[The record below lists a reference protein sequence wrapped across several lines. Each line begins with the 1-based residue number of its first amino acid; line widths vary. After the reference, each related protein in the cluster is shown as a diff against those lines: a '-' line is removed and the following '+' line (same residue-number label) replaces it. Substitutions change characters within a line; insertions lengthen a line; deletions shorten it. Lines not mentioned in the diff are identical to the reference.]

1 MTILN
6 ESGVPDVLSPLCAVD
21 ALADRLPDAMI
32 VVVGTRLEAYLA
44 LTLPAELSPNGKAQ
58 NNPRIFSVILDPAE
72 TTEQGQLASQLVKA
86 AAALRGVEL
95 LLIVAGHSAELLG
108 IEAEFEAHLASRN
121 LGIPAK
127 VVSPDANSPGCLS
140 TDLEDRVLAALVES
154 CPQFTPR
161 PVSSDPQPTKQ
172 GGFLSGLSRRGRGRA
187 NEDAQTPVVLL
198 GSPAFG
204 SIGGLVG
211 DLGRAGI
218 KVSGSIPEPRF
229 MDLPPIGE
237 ATVIAPSDP
246 YLAAAT
252 KRAEARGARM
262 VRTLMPVGV
271 DGTARFIQDVA
282 AAIGLESEEPSQA
295 QEMWQRL
302 ERLRSR
308 IRGKRIF
315 FAGDTGVEIPLA
327 RFLANAGAVVLE
339 VGAPRLDRRAI
350 GPEIQALGAD
360 VDVVESPDWRGQM
373 KRIDESRPD
382 LVITSPGLYVPLVAR
397 GHLCRSSRDILK
409 TGVHGYEG
417 ARRVLELLVRTFER
431 ADTLDSVHL

>member
-21 ALADRLPDAMI
+21 ALAERLPGAMI

-44 LTLPAELSPNGKAQ
+44 RTLPVDLSPNGKVR
-58 NNPRIFSVILDPAE
+58 NNPRVFSVILDPAE
-72 TTEQGQLASQLVKA
+72 PTEQGRLASQLVEA
-86 AAALRGVEL
+86 AASLSDVDL
-95 LLIVAGHSAELLG
+95 LLIVAGHSAELLD
-108 IEAEFEAHLASRN
+108 IEVEFEAHIASRS

-140 TDLEDRVLAALVES
+140 TDLEDQVLAALLRG

-161 PVSSDPQPTKQ
+161 PVYTDSQPSKQ
-172 GGFLSGLSRRGRGRA
+172 GGFLSGLSRRGRSRS
-187 NEDAQTPVVLL
+187 NEEPQNPVILL
-198 GSPAFG
+198 GSPSSG
-204 SIGGLVG
+204 SISGLVG

-218 KVSGSIPEPRF
+218 KVSGIIPEPNS
-229 MDLPPIGE
+229 MALPPMGE
-237 ATVIAPSDP
+237 ATIVAPSDP

-252 KRAEARGARM
+252 RKAEARGAR
-262 VRTLMPVGV
+262 VIRTLMPVGV

-282 AAIGLESEEPSQA
+282 ASIGLESEEASRA

-308 IRGKRIF
+308 IRGKRVF
-315 FAGDTGVEIPLA
+315 FAGDTGAEIPLA

-339 VGAPRLDRRAI
+339 VGAPRLDRRAL
-350 GPEIQALGAD
+350 GPEIQALGAE

-382 LVITSPGLYVPLVAR
+382 LVVTSPGLYVPLVAR
-397 GHLCRSSRDILK
+397 GHLCRSSLDILK
-409 TGVHGYEG
+409 TGVHGYDG
-417 ARRVLELLVRTFER
+417 ARRILELVVRTFER